1 MNQRGKFWPVEFVE
15 SGGGA
20 LPAVKDLTNQIDYC
34 ILVIF
39 NKEIEE
45 TFLHN
50 YYRNYSPKLLTEDIQ
65 FSWPR
70 ATNVFSITPPYLG
83 SPILF

>member
-1 MNQRGKFWPVEFVE
+1 MEFVE

-20 LPAVKDLTNQIDYC
+20 LPAIKGLTDQIYYC

-45 TFLHN
+45 SFLHN
-50 YYRNYSPKLLTEDIQ
+50 YYRNYSTKLLTEDIQ

-70 ATNVFSITPPYLG
+70 AINMFTLTPPYLG